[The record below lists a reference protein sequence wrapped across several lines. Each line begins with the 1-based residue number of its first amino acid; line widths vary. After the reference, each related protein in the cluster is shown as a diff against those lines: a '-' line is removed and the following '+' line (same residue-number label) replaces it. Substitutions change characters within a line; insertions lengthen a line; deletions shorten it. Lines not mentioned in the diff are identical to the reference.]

1 MTTKS
6 IIDEPNLILLLKKR
20 DKVAFDL
27 LYDRYSS
34 ALYGIIMKVVN
45 SEELS
50 QEILQD
56 VFVKIWNNFESYDST
71 KGRLFTWLLNIARNT
86 SIDRL
91 RSKDFKAQLKN
102 QSIDKSVY
110 EVNYFFLSFNPKM
123 KIVIAT
129 IKHINGYVL
138 TLISCHTEYS
148 LIVSNHTYV
157 ATIRSNN
164 DELSFNDFLIL
175 KSSQQY
181 LIFDHL
187 KPVAGV
193 DSAHF
198 VYCCENFFFNIK
210 SEFEIA

>member
-110 EVNYFFLSFNPKM
+110 EVDSNWQSTIEVDHIGLKETISKLKDIYREVLDLIYFK
-123 KIVIAT
+123 
-129 IKHINGYVL
+129 GYTHEETSEELNLPLGTVK
-138 TLISCHTEYS
+138 TR
-148 LIVSNHTYV
+148 
-157 ATIRSNN
+157 IRSAIIQLR
-164 DELSFNDFLIL
+164 ELLGT
-175 KSSQQY
+175 K
-181 LIFDHL
+181 
-187 KPVAGV
+187 
-193 DSAHF
+193 
-198 VYCCENFFFNIK
+198 
-210 SEFEIA
+210 